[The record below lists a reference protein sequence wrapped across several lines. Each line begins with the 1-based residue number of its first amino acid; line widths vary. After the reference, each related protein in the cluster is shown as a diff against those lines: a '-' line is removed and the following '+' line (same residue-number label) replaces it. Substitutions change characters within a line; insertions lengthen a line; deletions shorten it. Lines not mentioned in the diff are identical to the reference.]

1 MASVSL
7 VILYTL
13 NILRPKHRLGHS
25 LKHGIGFY
33 KQQTK
38 IALPIIGHG
47 PLSLVLHR
55 RAMEDDAL
63 ED

>member
-1 MASVSL
+1 MAFVSL

-13 NILRPKHRLGHS
+13 NILHSKHRLGRS
-25 LKHGIGFY
+25 LKHGIGFH

-38 IALPIIGHG
+38 IVLPIIGHG
-47 PLSLVLHR
+47 PLSLVLHQ

>member
-1 MASVSL
+1 MAFVSL

-13 NILRPKHRLGHS
+13 NILHPKHQLGRS
-25 LKHGIGFY
+25 LKHSISFY

-55 RAMEDDAL
+55 RAMRDDAL

>member
-1 MASVSL
+1 MAFVSL

-13 NILRPKHRLGHS
+13 NMLHPKHRLGRS
-25 LKHGIGFY
+25 LKHNIGFY

-38 IALPIIGHG
+38 ISLPIIGHG
-47 PLSLVLHR
+47 PISLLLHR
-55 RAMEDDAL
+55 RAMRDDAL